1 MAVAPESSF
10 ANSTKKRF
18 IFEFPI
24 FETCAKFE
32 RATMV
37 KGADGVTELRRI
49 VDTVRRMGPFDV
61 LCLQEVAINFAEM
74 GGGETVDQVAEI
86 VALLPGYAPF
96 YAPAV
101 DLLGPGGQRQKFGDM
116 ILSRL
121 PLLETATHSL
131 PRPAEAGVIHMP
143 RVAAVA
149 VVETKHRLDC
159 FDVLT

>member
-74 GGGETVDQVAEI
+74 GGGETVDQVADP
-86 VALLPGYAPF
+86 AAPGRSWCHTYA
-96 YAPAV
+96 AR
-101 DLLGPGGQRQKFGDM
+101 GRRCGGGN
-116 ILSRL
+116 
-121 PLLETATHSL
+121 
-131 PRPAEAGVIHMP
+131 EASS
-143 RVAAVA
+143 
-149 VVETKHRLDC
+149 
-159 FDVLT
+159 